1 MQIEAAVAERLV
13 GPYTWLLE
21 RVGDA
26 GITLTGAGYL
36 PPAEVEA
43 AVAALGLAREWIGKG
58 NRENQTQPVLD
69 LRESAQKLGLLRKHK
84 GTLAVTTQGRRV
96 RADPLAL
103 WWHLAERMPVTSAD
117 PITKQAGL
125 LLLIAVA
132 AGAADDLNDTIADL
146 LGAIGWISDDGT
158 PMTPLMASHAAW
170 DNAAV
175 LRWLGTLEPSR
186 SERERGVGGISLCPR
201 CPGHLAGRTPVT

>member
-1 MQIEAAVAERLV
+1 M
-13 GPYTWLLE
+13 
-21 RVGDA
+21 
-26 GITLTGAGYL
+26 
-36 PPAEVEA
+36 
-43 AVAALGLAREWIGKG
+43 
-58 NRENQTQPVLD
+58 
-69 LRESAQKLGLLRKHK
+69 
-84 GTLAVTTQGRRV
+84 

-132 AGAADDLNDTIADL
+132 AGVTDDLNDTIADL
-146 LGAIGWISDDGT
+146 LGAIGWIGDDPT

-175 LRWLGTLEPSR
+175 LRWLGAVSSPLGQKANAG
-186 SERERGVGGISLCPR
+186 SEGSVFARAALVTWPGVR
-201 CPGHLAGRTPVT
+201 R